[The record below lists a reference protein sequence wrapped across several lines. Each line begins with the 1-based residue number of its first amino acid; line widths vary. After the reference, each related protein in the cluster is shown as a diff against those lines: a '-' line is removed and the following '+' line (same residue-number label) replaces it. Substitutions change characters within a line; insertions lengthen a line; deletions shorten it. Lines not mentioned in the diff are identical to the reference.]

1 MHDGTNDV
9 NVFVFA
15 LFFFIFMFAA
25 KKTFPCTDI
34 TPRDIVFHDD
44 THEII
49 QIDIIYA
56 ANVPESI
63 HVCMTGQPCQ
73 ECCSL

>member
-1 MHDGTNDV
+1 MHGGTNDV

-15 LFFFIFMFAA
+15 LHIFFFIFTFAA
-25 KKTFPCTDI
+25 KKAFPCTDI
-34 TPRDIVFHDD
+34 TPRDIVFYDD

-56 ANVPESI
+56 ANVP
-63 HVCMTGQPCQ
+63 
-73 ECCSL
+73 